1 MKNSKKSS
9 SSAPVTAPIVTVAGS
24 DLDVVANSNYLAYLK
39 ANVAA
44 ARLMGQQ
51 ANEGLDDPD
60 DDTGD
65 ESSIVTEDEPG
76 DDSVDYP
83 SDGNDRPSL
92 SDIEIVSNTIVYDS
106 TGLPSA
112 KIIFKVKNSSGKVL
126 KAIDARVEKK

>member
-51 ANEGLDDPD
+51 ANDGLDDPD
-60 DDTGD
+60 DGPVNDPDDDPDDGK
-65 ESSIVTEDEPG
+65 G
-76 DDSVDYP
+76 DDP
-83 SDGNDRPSL
+83 SEGNDRPSL
-92 SDIEIVSNTIVYDS
+92 SDIEIVSNEVVFDS
-106 TGLPSA
+106 AGIPSA
-112 KIIFKVKNSSGKVL
+112 KIVFKVKNSSGKVL
-126 KAIDARVEKK
+126 TAIHSRVEKK

>member
-24 DLDVVANSNYLAYLK
+24 ELDVVANSNYLAYLK

-51 ANEGLDDPD
+51 ANDGLDDPD
-60 DDTGD
+60 DDPVNDPDDDPDDGTGD
-65 ESSIVTEDEPG
+65 D
-76 DDSVDYP
+76 P
-83 SDGNDRPSL
+83 SEGNDRPSL
-92 SDIEIVSNTIVYDS
+92 SDIEIVSNEVVFDS
-106 TGLPSA
+106 AGIPSA

-126 KAIDARVEKK
+126 KAIDSRVEKK

>member
-9 SSAPVTAPIVTVAGS
+9 SSAPVTAPIVTVVGS
-24 DLDVVANSNYLAYLK
+24 ELDVVANSNYLAYLK

-51 ANEGLDDPD
+51 SNDGLDDPAD
-60 DDTGD
+60 DP
-65 ESSIVTEDEPG
+65 EDDPE
-76 DDSVDYP
+76 DDPADDP
-83 SDGNDRPSL
+83 SDDPSEGNDRPSL
-92 SDIEIVSNTIVYDS
+92 SDIEIISNELVFDS
-106 TGLPSA
+106 AGLPSA

>member
-24 DLDVVANSNYLAYLK
+24 ELDVVANSNYLAYLK

-51 ANEGLDDPD
+51 ANDGLDDPD
-60 DDTGD
+60 DDPVNDPDDDPDDGTGD
-65 ESSIVTEDEPG
+65 D
-76 DDSVDYP
+76 P
-83 SDGNDRPSL
+83 SEGNDRPSL
-92 SDIEIVSNTIVYDS
+92 SDIEIVSNEVVFDS
-106 TGLPSA
+106 AGIPSA

-126 KAIDARVEKK
+126 TAIHSRVEKK

>member
-9 SSAPVTAPIVTVAGS
+9 SSAPVTAPIVTVVGS
-24 DLDVVANSNYLAYLK
+24 ELDVVANSNYLAYLK

-51 ANEGLDDPD
+51 SNDGLDDPAD
-60 DDTGD
+60 D
-65 ESSIVTEDEPG
+65 PG
-76 DDSVDYP
+76 DDPADDPGDDPGDDP
-83 SDGNDRPSL
+83 SEGNDRPSL
-92 SDIEIVSNTIVYDS
+92 SDIEIISNEVVFDS
-106 TGLPSA
+106 AGLPSA

>member
-24 DLDVVANSNYLAYLK
+24 ELDVVANSNYLAYLK

-51 ANEGLDDPD
+51 ANDGLDDPD
-60 DDTGD
+60 DSPVNDPDDDPDDSTGD
-65 ESSIVTEDEPG
+65 D
-76 DDSVDYP
+76 P
-83 SDGNDRPSL
+83 SEGNDRPSL
-92 SDIEIVSNTIVYDS
+92 SDIEIVSNEVVFDS
-106 TGLPSA
+106 AGMPSA

-126 KAIDARVEKK
+126 KAIDSRVEKK

>member
-9 SSAPVTAPIVTVAGS
+9 SSSPVTAPIVTVVGS
-24 DLDVVANSNYLAYLK
+24 ELDVVANSNYLAYLK

-51 ANEGLDDPD
+51 ASEGLDDPED
-60 DDTGD
+60 DP
-65 ESSIVTEDEPG
+65 EDAEDPEEPEEPEE
-76 DDSVDYP
+76 P

-92 SDIEIVSNTIVYDS
+92 SDIEIVSNEVVFDS
-106 TGLPSA
+106 AGLPSA
-112 KIIFKVKNSSGKVL
+112 KIVFKVRNSSGKML

>member
-24 DLDVVANSNYLAYLK
+24 ELDVVANSNYLAYLK

-51 ANEGLDDPD
+51 ANNGLDDPD
-60 DDTGD
+60 DDPVNDPDDDPDDGTGD
-65 ESSIVTEDEPG
+65 D
-76 DDSVDYP
+76 P
-83 SDGNDRPSL
+83 SEGNDRPSL
-92 SDIEIVSNTIVYDS
+92 SDIEIVSNEVVFDS
-106 TGLPSA
+106 AGIPSA

>member
-51 ANEGLDDPD
+51 ANDGLDDPD
-60 DDTGD
+60 DDPIND
-65 ESSIVTEDEPG
+65 PDDNPDDVTA
-76 DDSVDYP
+76 DDP
-83 SDGNDRPSL
+83 SEGNDRPRL
-92 SDIEIVSNTIVYDS
+92 SDIEIVSNEVVFDS
-106 TGLPSA
+106 AGIPSA
-112 KIIFKVKNSSGKVL
+112 KIVFKVKNSSGKVL
-126 KAIDARVEKK
+126 TAINSRVEKK

>member
-51 ANEGLDDPD
+51 ANDGLDDPD
-60 DDTGD
+60 DDPIND
-65 ESSIVTEDEPG
+65 PDDDPDDVTA
-76 DDSVDYP
+76 DDP
-83 SDGNDRPSL
+83 SEGNDRPSL
-92 SDIEIVSNTIVYDS
+92 SDIEIVSNEVVFDS
-106 TGLPSA
+106 AGIPSA
-112 KIIFKVKNSSGKVL
+112 KIVFKVKNSSGKVL
-126 KAIDARVEKK
+126 TAINSRVEKK

>member
-9 SSAPVTAPIVTVAGS
+9 SSAPVTAPIVTVVGS
-24 DLDVVANSNYLAYLK
+24 ELDVVANSNYLAYLK

-51 ANEGLDDPD
+51 SNDGLDDPAD
-60 DDTGD
+60 D
-65 ESSIVTEDEPG
+65 PG
-76 DDSVDYP
+76 DDPADDPGDDPGDDP
-83 SDGNDRPSL
+83 SEGNDRPSL
-92 SDIEIVSNTIVYDS
+92 SDIEIVSNEVVFDS
-106 TGLPSA
+106 AGIPSA

>member
-51 ANEGLDDPD
+51 ANDGLDDPD
-60 DDTGD
+60 DGPVNDPDDDPDDGTGD
-65 ESSIVTEDEPG
+65 D
-76 DDSVDYP
+76 P
-83 SDGNDRPSL
+83 SEGNDRPSL
-92 SDIEIVSNTIVYDS
+92 SDIEIVSNEVVFDS
-106 TGLPSA
+106 AGIPSA

-126 KAIDARVEKK
+126 TAIHSRVEKK

>member
-24 DLDVVANSNYLAYLK
+24 ELDVVANSNYLAYLK

-51 ANEGLDDPD
+51 ANDGLDDPNDDPVNDPD
-60 DDTGD
+60 DDPDDGTGD
-65 ESSIVTEDEPG
+65 D
-76 DDSVDYP
+76 P
-83 SDGNDRPSL
+83 SEGNDRPSL
-92 SDIEIVSNTIVYDS
+92 SDIEIVSNEVVFDS
-106 TGLPSA
+106 AGIPSA

-126 KAIDARVEKK
+126 TAIHSRVEKK

>member
-9 SSAPVTAPIVTVAGS
+9 SSAPVTAPIVTVVGS
-24 DLDVVANSNYLAYLK
+24 ELDVVANSNYLAYLK

-51 ANEGLDDPD
+51 SNDGLDDPAD
-60 DDTGD
+60 D
-65 ESSIVTEDEPG
+65 PG
-76 DDSVDYP
+76 DDPADDPGDDPGEDP
-83 SDGNDRPSL
+83 SEGNDRPSL
-92 SDIEIVSNTIVYDS
+92 SDIEIISNEVVFDS
-106 TGLPSA
+106 AGLPSA